1 MPRSSYYLL
10 ALLLSFIATI
20 LWFSSNVKSSTKT
33 PILTLSYGS
42 CPCPPATDAANTD
55 LTPSSPPIRPS
66 SLPTGI
72 TVSSPSPIPAL
83 HPASDPDPKPP
94 TSYYLPYTPTTKLSR
109 HPFPSKLWQKAGPNG
124 IDQDRSRDIQS
135 WLSQNPSLRHEI
147 FTDGSAEQYVRE
159 QFAKFPDIIDIY
171 TDLRVPILKADFL
184 RQLILY
190 ADGGVWS
197 DLDVT
202 CHIPIDSWIP
212 EKYKNATNLVVG
224 LEFDGNQF
232 ASWTVMAK
240 PRSNHIAAAIEYI
253 MDALEG
259 SAEQANT
266 TISGLTMKTI
276 SDVVAVTGPQAMT
289 RAILKSI
296 SSELGQVV
304 DGGNVSGL
312 HEPVLLHDVLVL
324 PNAAFGALQA
334 GWPTDQGPY
343 LVEHHY
349 AGSWKNDHGGE
360 GGGHK
365 DGDGDGDGSVKTEV
379 EQKGGQDG
387 GQNGEEKGESE
398 SEEVKSE
405 IRER

>member
-10 ALLLSFIATI
+10 ALLLSFIATF
-20 LWFSSNVKSSTKT
+20 LWFSSSVKSSTKT
-33 PILTLSYGS
+33 PILTLAYGS
-42 CPCPPATDAANTD
+42 CSCPPGSDQAKTD
-55 LTPSSPPIRPS
+55 LTPSSPPIKPSS

-72 TVSSPSPIPAL
+72 TITSPSPIPPL
-83 HPASDPDPKPP
+83 HPSSDSTPEPP
-94 TSYYLPYTPTTKLSR
+94 TSYYLPYTPTTQLSR

-124 IDQDRSRDIQS
+124 INEDRQKDIQS

-147 FTDGSAEQYVRE
+147 FTDGSAEQYVRD
-159 QFAKFPDIIDIY
+159 QFSKFPDIIDTY
-171 TDLRVPILKADFL
+171 TDLQVPILKADFL

-202 CHIPIDSWIP
+202 CHIPISAWIP
-212 EKYKNATNLVVG
+212 DAYKNATNLVVG

-240 PRSNHIAAAIEYI
+240 PRSSHIAAAIEYI
-253 MDALEG
+253 MDALED

-289 RAILKSI
+289 RAILQSV
-296 SSELGQVV
+296 SRELGERVE
-304 DGGNVSGL
+304 GGNVSGL
-312 HEPVLLHDVLVL
+312 HEPVLLRDVLVL
-324 PNAAFGALQA
+324 PNAAFGAMQA

-360 GGGHK
+360 SGGDK
-365 DGDGDGDGSVKTEV
+365 DGSGDGSVEK
-379 EQKGGQDG
+379 DG
-387 GQNGEEKGESE
+387 GQEEEGGEGEGESE
-398 SEEVKSE
+398 SHGDSRVKSE